1 MLLEIAKPIALCLCI
16 LSLFA
21 VFHTTFLTPAD
32 DLEQRIWHSVELL
45 SMAAGICLASGFIFR
60 ASEPMGSASL
70 ASTLPIQLFCWAAGI
85 IVVMFVASWY
95 LETYVVFYRDVR
107 RF

>member
-1 MLLEIAKPIALCLCI
+1 MLLEIAKPIALCLCL
-16 LSLFA
+16 LSLYA
-21 VFHTTFLTPAD
+21 VFHATFLTPAD
-32 DLEQRIWHSVELL
+32 GLEQRIWDSVELM

-60 ASEPMGSASL
+60 ESEPAGGASL
-70 ASTLPIQLFCWAAGI
+70 MSTLPLQLFCWAAGI
-85 IVVMFVASWY
+85 IVVMFIASWC